1 MGYNYKPLYY
11 DTDSCIPK
19 NLTILKEN
27 KIMNRE
33 YIVVHPS
40 TDGKAGIV
48 FKDSI
53 KAVLKDYGTNGTEI
67 IISDRSIFVS
77 DTYEE
82 IVKRLFK

>member
-1 MGYNYKPLYY
+1 
-11 DTDSCIPK
+11 
-19 NLTILKEN
+19 
-27 KIMNRE
+27 MNRE

-67 IISDRSIFVS
+67 IIDDRSIFVS

-82 IVKRLFK
+82 IVKCLFK